1 MCPENL
7 YVSDP
12 SNYPQNL
19 QPITNIYSN
28 LASCPQNLYAIYKSI
43 CPENLQPYKFS
54 YSER

>member
-54 YSER
+54 YSEW